1 MCGLSS
7 SLTPHEPSLVSDVCA
22 LFNDTYS
29 LQVFI
34 PIPELSS
41 KKALPPFFSGRFL
54 WLLNLGSTEPPISLT
69 SGHTSP
75 GSWVQGS
82 HRLYQ
87 PEPVL
92 LSPGHWTLPP
102 RPCSLRLSHLHLPAI
117 PWLSQSSPTGN
128 FVFIF
133 LSLVLLHHRCGWPFL
148 IFSGPSSNVSSWS
161 NPYISLL
168 TYWTKV
174 TRYGREEL
182 NLASWRVHSDPEAVT
197 VLWRATGPFIP
208 LSEIEYNGNFQDQ
221 YSHPCQDTMVP
232 ARCTG
237 YTRLMSKTKCHVK
250 FPGFLDFRGTYREAR
265 SSLNVSQPQG
275 VHGFLKN

>member
-1 MCGLSS
+1 MAVKLRFNWTSLSFPS
-7 SLTPHEPSLVSDVCA
+7 PQATPVLVLVFRDLTGCTGQNRSCSALDTELCLLSLV
-22 LFNDTYS
+22 
-29 LQVFI
+29 
-34 PIPELSS
+34 
-41 KKALPPFFSGRFL
+41 
-54 WLLNLGSTEPPISLT
+54 
-69 SGHTSP
+69 
-75 GSWVQGS
+75 
-82 HRLYQ
+82 
-87 PEPVL
+87 
-92 LSPGHWTLPP
+92 PP
-102 RPCSLRLSHLHLPAI
+102 RPCSLGLSHLHLPAI
-117 PWLSQSSPTGN
+117 PWLSQSSLSGN

-133 LSLVLLHHRCGWPFL
+133 LSVVLLHHRCGWLFL

-174 TRYGREEL
+174 TWYGREEL
-182 NLASWRVHSDPEAVT
+182 NLASWRVHSNPEAVT

-275 VHGFLKN
+275 VHGPLKN